1 MGSAPLTAI
10 AGAEPKGNAAQSST
24 APPSAGYSAS
34 SSFSS
39 DRGDPLPASTILLIE
54 ADPASGE
61 LISSVLAKVGY
72 TVTTIADADE
82 AFGRVAEH
90 QLAILD
96 VVTGP
101 KSAFD
106 ICREIRGTP
115 ALARI
120 PVLCVG
126 QSDDVEDRIRFLE
139 AGADDVMAKPFDA
152 RELEARVEAL
162 LLRFQRSKDMTVVSS
177 DGLTVSRAQRTVA
190 VHSPRG
196 GVGTTT
202 IATNIAM
209 VMARQRPDRVV
220 LVDMHLQFGQVATH
234 LNLEVKQS
242 IADVARDE
250 AATREPELLRTYAT
264 RHDSGLHVLA
274 APISPELADL
284 VTAEHVDRI
293 LTTLLESYDSVVID
307 AGSWLD
313 ERTMTVFEHAE
324 TVIFAVCP
332 EISALKA
339 LHGLLDYLNEAGSV
353 AAKSTFV
360 LNNQFAREILKL
372 RDVESALGT
381 RVASELPYDP
391 FLYLKAVNE
400 GVPIVLGA
408 PRSIP
413 AEKFEKLA
421 ATAFGLDGISV
432 PELAAPKRTSRFGG
446 LIRR

>member
-1 MGSAPLTAI
+1 M
-10 AGAEPKGNAAQSST
+10 
-24 APPSAGYSAS
+24 
-34 SSFSS
+34 
-39 DRGDPLPASTILLIE
+39 PASTILLIE

-61 LISSVLAKVGY
+61 LISGVLSKVGY
-72 TVTTIADADE
+72 SVTTIADADE
-82 AFGRVAEH
+82 AFPRVIEH
-90 QLAILD
+90 QLAIVD
-96 VVTGP
+96 VVSGS

-126 QSDDVEDRIRFLE
+126 QTDDVEDRIRFLE

-162 LLRFQRSKDMTVVSS
+162 LLRFQRSKDISVVSS
-177 DGLTVSRAQRTVA
+177 DGITMTKQQRTVA

-202 IATNIAM
+202 IATNLAM
-209 VMARQRPDRVV
+209 VMARQKPDRVV
-220 LVDMHLQFGQVATH
+220 IVDLHLQFGQVATH
-234 LNLEVKQS
+234 LNLDVKQS

-250 AATREPELLRTYAT
+250 AAMREPELLRTYAT

-274 APISPELADL
+274 APISPELAEL
-284 VTAEHVDRI
+284 VTSQHVDRI
-293 LTTLLESYDSVVID
+293 LTTLLESYDFVVID

-324 TVIFAVCP
+324 TVIFPVCP
-332 EISALKA
+332 EIGALKA
-339 LHGLLDYLNEAGSV
+339 LHGLLDYLNEAGTV

-360 LNNQFAREILKL
+360 LNNQFAREILRL

-381 RVASELPYDP
+381 QVATELPYDP

-413 AEKFEKLA
+413 AERFEKLA
-421 ATAFGLDGISV
+421 AAAFGNERLAV
-432 PELAAPKRTSRFGG
+432 PEAPAPKRTSRFGG

>member
-1 MGSAPLTAI
+1 
-10 AGAEPKGNAAQSST
+10 
-24 APPSAGYSAS
+24 
-34 SSFSS
+34 
-39 DRGDPLPASTILLIE
+39 LPASTILLIE

-61 LISSVLAKVGY
+61 LISGVLSKVGY

-82 AFGRVAEH
+82 AFPRVIEH
-90 QLAILD
+90 QLAIVD
-96 VVTGP
+96 VVSGS

-162 LLRFQRSKDMTVVSS
+162 LLRFQRSKDISVVSS
-177 DGLTVSRAQRTVA
+177 DGITMTRQQRTVA

-202 IATNIAM
+202 IATNLAM
-209 VMARQRPDRVV
+209 VMARQKPDRVV
-220 LVDMHLQFGQVATH
+220 IVDLHLQFGQVATH

-250 AATREPELLRTYAT
+250 AAMREPELLRTYAT

-274 APISPELADL
+274 APISPELAEL
-284 VTAEHVDRI
+284 VTSQHVDRI
-293 LTTLLESYDSVVID
+293 LTTLLETYDFVVID

-324 TVIFAVCP
+324 TVIFPVCP
-332 EISALKA
+332 EIGALKA
-339 LHGLLDYLNEAGSV
+339 LHGLLDYLNEAGTV

-360 LNNQFAREILKL
+360 LNNQFAREILRL

-381 RVASELPYDP
+381 QVATELPYDP

-413 AEKFEKLA
+413 AERFEKLA
-421 ATAFGLDGISV
+421 AAAFGNERLAV
-432 PELAAPKRTSRFGG
+432 PEAPAAKRTSRFGG

>member
-1 MGSAPLTAI
+1 
-10 AGAEPKGNAAQSST
+10 
-24 APPSAGYSAS
+24 
-34 SSFSS
+34 
-39 DRGDPLPASTILLIE
+39 LPASTILLIE

>member
-1 MGSAPLTAI
+1 M
-10 AGAEPKGNAAQSST
+10 
-24 APPSAGYSAS
+24 
-34 SSFSS
+34 
-39 DRGDPLPASTILLIE
+39 PASTILLVE
-54 ADPASGE
+54 AHGPSAE
-61 LISSVLAKVGY
+61 LIGGVLTKVGY
-72 TVTTIADADE
+72 TVTTIADPDE
-82 AFGRVAEH
+82 AFGRVGEH

-96 VVTGP
+96 VMSGS
-101 KSAFD
+101 KSAVD
-106 ICREIRGTP
+106 VCREIRQTP

-120 PVLCVG
+120 PVLCIG

-162 LLRFQRSKDMTVVSS
+162 LLRFQRSKDVQVISPDGITV
-177 DGLTVSRAQRTVA
+177 TRQRRTVA

-202 IATNIAM
+202 IATNVAM
-209 VMARQRPDRVV
+209 SMARQKPDRVV

-242 IADVARDE
+242 LADVARDE
-250 AATREPELLRTYAT
+250 SAMREPELLRTYAT

-274 APISPELADL
+274 APTSPELAEL
-284 VTAEHVDRI
+284 ITADHVDRI
-293 LTTLLESYDSVVID
+293 LTTLLESYDSVVVD

-324 TVIFAVCP
+324 TVIFAICP
-332 EISALKA
+332 EIGALKA

-408 PRSIP
+408 PTSLP
-413 AEKFEKLA
+413 AERFQKLA
-421 ATAFGLDGISV
+421 LTAFGLDGITV
-432 PELAAPKRTSRFGG
+432 PEAEPAKRTRRLGG

>member
-1 MGSAPLTAI
+1 M
-10 AGAEPKGNAAQSST
+10 
-24 APPSAGYSAS
+24 
-34 SSFSS
+34 
-39 DRGDPLPASTILLIE
+39 PASTILLIE

-61 LISSVLAKVGY
+61 LISGVLSKVGY
-72 TVTTIADADE
+72 SVTTIADADE
-82 AFGRVAEH
+82 AFPRVIEH
-90 QLAILD
+90 QLAIVD
-96 VVTGP
+96 VVSGS

-126 QSDDVEDRIRFLE
+126 QTDDVEDRIRFLE

-162 LLRFQRSKDMTVVSS
+162 LLRFQRSKDISVVSS
-177 DGLTVSRAQRTVA
+177 DGITMTKQQRTVA

-202 IATNIAM
+202 IATNLAM
-209 VMARQRPDRVV
+209 VMARQKPDRVV
-220 LVDMHLQFGQVATH
+220 IVDLHLQFGQVATH
-234 LNLEVKQS
+234 LNLDVKQS

-250 AATREPELLRTYAT
+250 AAMREPELLRTYAT

-274 APISPELADL
+274 APISPELAEL
-284 VTAEHVDRI
+284 VTSQHVDRI
-293 LTTLLESYDSVVID
+293 LTTLLETYDFVVID

-324 TVIFAVCP
+324 SVIFPVCP
-332 EISALKA
+332 EIGALKA
-339 LHGLLDYLNEAGSV
+339 LHGLLDYLNEAGTV

-360 LNNQFAREILKL
+360 LNNQFAREILRL

-381 RVASELPYDP
+381 QVATELPYDP

-413 AEKFEKLA
+413 AERFEKLA
-421 ATAFGLDGISV
+421 AAAFGN
-432 PELAAPKRTSRFGG
+432 ERLAVSEAPAPKRTSRFGG